1 VGERADEGFSFKDR
15 ISLADSDAMG
25 QYQAPSYGD
34 GTAPVSG
41 PAVARFRIGPIPV
54 RIEFPFFLVTV
65 LLGYTGRQ
73 SGMLLLGWT
82 VAVFISVL
90 VHELGHAVVGRLY
103 GSPTSIV
110 LHGMGGLTFRNGGRY
125 PSARQDILISLAG
138 SATEIILL
146 GIPAY
151 VITHN
156 NPMLFFTSFGWYVFF
171 WDLMWVS
178 LGWGI
183 INLLPIL
190 PLDGGN
196 IAITLLRRTRT
207 DDPDTAARVLSVG
220 TALALAIWMYNHV
233 GWFGALWALFFAVW
247 NAAPLVKN
255 RI

>member
-1 VGERADEGFSFKDR
+1 
-15 ISLADSDAMG
+15 MG

-34 GTAPVSG
+34 GTAPISG
-41 PAVARFRIGPIPV
+41 ATLTRFHIGPIPV
-54 RIEFPFFLVTV
+54 RIELPFFLVAV
-65 LLGYTGRQ
+65 LLGLTGRQ
-73 SGMLLLGWT
+73 SVLLLLGWT
-82 VAVFISVL
+82 VAVFISIL
-90 VHELGHAVVGRLY
+90 VHELGHAVVGRFY

-110 LHGMGGLTFRNGGRY
+110 LHAMGGLTFRNGGRY
-125 PSARQDILISLAG
+125 PSVRDEILISLAG
-138 SATEIILL
+138 SVTQIVLL

-156 NPMLFFTSFGWYVFF
+156 NPMLFFTSYGWYVFL

-196 IAITLLRRTRT
+196 IAITLLRRTRI
-207 DDPDTAARVLSVG
+207 DEPDRVARFLSVV
-220 TALALAIWMYNHV
+220 TALGLAIWMYGAV

-247 NAAPLVKN
+247 NVVPLTK
-255 RI
+255 RGI

>member
-1 VGERADEGFSFKDR
+1 
-15 ISLADSDAMG
+15 MG
-25 QYQAPSYGD
+25 QFQPPSYGD
-34 GTAPVSG
+34 GSSPVSG
-41 PAVARFRIGPIPV
+41 PTVAHFRIGPIPV
-54 RIEFPFFLVTV
+54 RIEFTFFLVTV
-65 LLGYTGRQ
+65 LLGYTGGRR
-73 SGMLLLGWT
+73 SAMFLLGWT
-82 VAVFISVL
+82 VAVFISIM

-103 GSPTSIV
+103 GGSTSIV
-110 LHGMGGLTFRNGGRY
+110 LHGMGGLTFRIGGRH

-138 SATEIILL
+138 SATQIILL

-151 VITHN
+151 LLTHN
-156 NPMLFFTSFGWYVFF
+156 NPMLYFTSFGWYLFF

-196 IAITLLRRTRT
+196 IAIALLGRTRT
-207 DDPDTAARVLSVG
+207 DDPETAARVLSVG

-233 GWFGALWALFFAVW
+233 GWMGALWALFFAVW
-247 NAAPLVKN
+247 NAVPLVKS

>member
-1 VGERADEGFSFKDR
+1 
-15 ISLADSDAMG
+15 MG

-41 PAVARFRIGPIPV
+41 ATVARFHIGPIPV
-54 RIEFPFFLVTV
+54 RIEFPFLLVTV
-65 LLGYTGRQ
+65 LLGFTGRQ
-73 SGMLLLGWT
+73 SAMLLLGWT

-125 PSARQDILISLAG
+125 PSVREDILVSLAG
-138 SATEIILL
+138 SVTQIVLL

-151 VITHN
+151 LITHD
-156 NPMLFFTSFGWYVFF
+156 NPMLFFTSYGWYVFF

-196 IAITLLRRTRT
+196 IAITLLRRTRI
-207 DDPDTAARVLSVG
+207 DEPDRVVRFLSVG
-220 TALALAIWMYNHV
+220 AALGLATWMYNRV
-233 GWFGALWALFFAVW
+233 GWLGALWALFFAVW
-247 NAAPLVKN
+247 NAVPLAKQD
-255 RI
+255 I

>member
-1 VGERADEGFSFKDR
+1 MATVCFSFKKQG
-15 ISLADSDAMG
+15 SPADSYGMG

-34 GTAPVSG
+34 GTAPISG
-41 PAVARFRIGPIPV
+41 ATLTRFHIGPIPV
-54 RIEFPFFLVTV
+54 RIELPFFLVAV
-65 LLGYTGRQ
+65 LLGLTGRQ
-73 SGMLLLGWT
+73 SLMLLLGWT

-110 LHGMGGLTFRNGGRY
+110 LHAMGGLTFRNGGRY
-125 PSARQDILISLAG
+125 PSFREDILISLAG
-138 SATEIILL
+138 SLTQIILL

-151 VITHN
+151 VIMHN
-156 NPMLFFTSFGWYVFF
+156 NPLLSFTSYGWYVFL

-196 IAITLLRRTRT
+196 IAITLLRRTRI
-207 DDPDTAARVLSVG
+207 DEPNRVARLLSVG
-220 TALALAIWMYNHV
+220 TALGLAIWMYSEV

-247 NAAPLVKN
+247 NAVPLTK
-255 RI
+255 RGI

>member
-1 VGERADEGFSFKDR
+1 MD
-15 ISLADSDAMG
+15 

-34 GTAPVSG
+34 GTAPISG
-41 PAVARFRIGPIPV
+41 ATITRFRIGPIPV

-65 LLGYTGRQ
+65 LLGFAGRP
-73 SGMLLLGWT
+73 SAMLLLGWT

-90 VHELGHAVVGRLY
+90 VHELGHAVVGRMY

-125 PSARQDILISLAG
+125 PSAREDIVISLAG

-146 GIPAY
+146 GVPAY
-151 VITHN
+151 MITHS
-156 NPMLFFTSFGWYVFF
+156 NPTLFFTSYSWYVFF

-196 IAITLLRRTRT
+196 IAITLLRRTRV
-207 DDPDTAARVLSVG
+207 DEPDRVARLLSVG
-220 TALALAIWMYNHV
+220 TALGLAIWLYSVV
-233 GWFGALWALFFAVW
+233 GWMGALWALFFAVW
-247 NAAPLVKN
+247 NAVPLTK
-255 RI
+255 RSI

>member
-1 VGERADEGFSFKDR
+1 
-15 ISLADSDAMG
+15 MG
-25 QYQAPSYGD
+25 QYQAPSSGD
-34 GTAPVSG
+34 GTAPALG
-41 PAVARFRIGPIPV
+41 PTLARFRIGPIPV
-54 RIEFPFFLVTV
+54 RIEFSFFLVTV
-65 LLGYTGRQ
+65 LLGYTGGRRNA
-73 SGMLLLGWT
+73 MFLLGWI
-82 VAVFISVL
+82 VAVFISIM

-103 GSPTSIV
+103 GGSTSIV

-125 PSARQDILISLAG
+125 SSARQDILISLAG

-151 VITHN
+151 LFTHN
-156 NPMLFFTSFGWYVFF
+156 NPMLYFTSFGWYLFF

-196 IAITLLRRTRT
+196 IAITLLARTRT
-207 DDPDTAARVLSVG
+207 DDPETAARVLSIG
-220 TALALAIWMYNHV
+220 TALALAIWMSNHV
-233 GWFGALWALFFAVW
+233 GWMGALWALFFAVW
-247 NAAPLVKN
+247 NAAALTKK

>member
-1 VGERADEGFSFKDR
+1 MD
-15 ISLADSDAMG
+15 

-34 GTAPVSG
+34 GTAPISG
-41 PAVARFRIGPIPV
+41 ATVTRFRIGPIPV

-65 LLGYTGRQ
+65 LLGYNGHR
-73 SGMLLLGWT
+73 SAMLLLGWT
-82 VAVFISVL
+82 VAVFVSVM
-90 VHELGHAVVGRLY
+90 VHELGHAVVGRLF

-125 PSARQDILISLAG
+125 PSAREDILISLAG
-138 SATEIILL
+138 SATQIILL

-151 VITHN
+151 MITHDS
-156 NPMLFFTSFGWYVFF
+156 MLFITSYGWYVFF

-196 IAITLLRRTRT
+196 IAITLLRRTRI
-207 DDPDTAARVLSVG
+207 DEPDRVVRLLSVG
-220 TALALAIWMYNHV
+220 TALGLAVWLYNQV
-233 GWFGALWALFFAVW
+233 GWMSALWALFFAVW
-247 NAAPLVKN
+247 NAVPLTKKGL
-255 RI
+255 

>member
-1 VGERADEGFSFKDR
+1 
-15 ISLADSDAMG
+15 MG
-25 QYQAPSYGD
+25 QFQAPSYED

-41 PAVARFRIGPIPV
+41 PTVARFRVGPIPV
-54 RIEFPFFLVTV
+54 RIEFPFFLITV
-65 LLGYTGRQ
+65 LLGYTGGRR
-73 SGMLLLGWT
+73 SAMFLLGWT
-82 VAVFISVL
+82 VAVFISVM

-103 GSPTSIV
+103 GGSTSIV

-151 VITHN
+151 LFTHN
-156 NPMLFFTSFGWYVFF
+156 NPMLYFTSFGWYLFF

-178 LGWGI
+178 LGWGV

-196 IAITLLRRTRT
+196 IAITLLGRTRT
-207 DDPDTAARVLSVG
+207 DDPEIAARVLSVG
-220 TALALAIWMYNHV
+220 TALALAIWMSNHV
-233 GWFGALWALFFAVW
+233 GGMGVLWALFFAVW
-247 NAAPLVKN
+247 NAITLTKKFL
-255 RI
+255 